1 MTTALIKIMKRIYVN
16 SSDFFIPITTITK
29 YPILFTSLIQRI
41 KKIQECYSLL
51 KYDIKIQNLNTDKA
65 KAQNELSNKGG
76 VYVLWCKSTGMFYV
90 GSALRFFTNK
100 GRLTDYFMPGRV
112 KASLEGNSTKVSKD
126 LASAIFTYGI
136 QDFTLLIPQHDISSK
151 LDKATIQGWEQLWMM
166 LNPTLNRS
174 LMVSSNSGTMMS
186 EEDRMKISTMFYQ
199 YEIDNNNA
207 IIPNTEKIL
216 FGLKETS
223 RIGITSMDNT
233 HYPIQYDTLKGHF
246 DNKMIWVTS
255 QHKFYFSAE
264 PLTNYLILSSVNVNT
279 DVELSDK
286 RSRGIWVYDANT
298 KEFISYESSVKDCE
312 MKYNIS
318 RTHLKRVRKYNQPYQ
333 GKLFSNHKL

>member
-1 MTTALIKIMKRIYVN
+1 
-16 SSDFFIPITTITK
+16 
-29 YPILFTSLIQRI
+29 
-41 KKIQECYSLL
+41 
-51 KYDIKIQNLNTDKA
+51 
-65 KAQNELSNKGG
+65 
-76 VYVLWCKSTGMFYV
+76 MFYV

-112 KASLEGNSTKVSKD
+112 KASIEGNSTKVSKD

-136 QDFTLLIPQHDISSK
+136 EDFTLPQHDISSK
-151 LDKATIQGWEQLWMM
+151 LDKATIQSWEQLWMM
-166 LNPTLNRS
+166 LYPTLNRS

-207 IIPNTEKIL
+207 IIYNTEKIL

-255 QHKFYFSAE
+255 QQKFYFSAE
-264 PLTNYLILSSVNVNT
+264 PLTNNKIISSVNVNT

-298 KEFISYESSVKDCE
+298 KEFISYESSVKD
-312 MKYNIS
+312 
-318 RTHLKRVRKYNQPYQ
+318 
-333 GKLFSNHKL
+333 